1 MSSKIR
7 WNLALALAVVASL
20 AFGAPAHAE
29 GAADAADAPAPEMQV
44 STPAPVS
51 AAAGGPL
58 LPALPGTEPL
68 NLAPG
73 VERCGYRVCPPHL
86 ECCNASC
93 GICVEP
99 GGVCIQIVCEGP
111 PFGPPSPPTV
121 PPSD

>member
-7 WNLALALAVVASL
+7 WNLALALAAVAVL
-20 AFGAPAHAE
+20 AFGAPAH
-29 GAADAADAPAPEMQV
+29 AADAADAPAPEMQV
-44 STPAPVS
+44 VTPAPAP

-68 NLAPG
+68 NLAPD

-99 GGVCIQIVCEGP
+99 GGSCIQIVCEGP
-111 PFGPPSPPTV
+111 PFGGPPNPPNG